1 MATSVVRPEETVLY
15 PLVQEH
21 WPRLLE
27 RAEEQGGGLPQCV
40 VREFEEFLRCGRIEH
55 GLVRLECGRCGHDIV
70 CAFHT
75 NAADSVPRAWG
86 GECPI
91 AAHLVDEVLPSV
103 PIRQWVCSLPW
114 RLRYAAA
121 YDRQLCSDV
130 LEAFIGALTRSQRWR
145 AKRMLGLASVD
156 DALVGAV
163 TFIQRADSSLRLN
176 VHFHTVA
183 LDGVYVRDAQGQLVF
198 RALPEPSA
206 DEVAQVAEWTHA
218 ALLRVLEGHG
228 RSLEGDESGTD
239 VLRDEGPALASCY
252 AASAADVQL
261 LGSAPGQRTSKLVR
275 PLRIVPSP
283 TEPLAE
289 VGGVNVH
296 AKVAF
301 DGRDR
306 QRLERSCRSIA
317 RPPLAGGFSRG
328 SFEVCMPTC
337 STNLASVRGVTRGGA
352 LRRARAS
359 LPRSPR
365 EPPCP

>member
-1 MATSVVRPEETVLY
+1 M
-15 PLVQEH
+15 
-21 WPRLLE
+21 
-27 RAEEQGGGLPQCV
+27 
-40 VREFEEFLRCGRIEH
+40 
-55 GLVRLECGRCGHDIV
+55 
-70 CAFHT
+70 
-75 NAADSVPRAWG
+75 
-86 GECPI
+86 
-91 AAHLVDEVLPSV
+91 
-103 PIRQWVCSLPW
+103 
-114 RLRYAAA
+114 
-121 YDRQLCSDV
+121 
-130 LEAFIGALTRSQRWR
+130 
-145 AKRMLGLASVD
+145 
-156 DALVGAV
+156 
-163 TFIQRADSSLRLN
+163 
-176 VHFHTVA
+176 
-183 LDGVYVRDAQGQLVF
+183 F

-218 ALLRVLEGHG
+218 ALLRVLERHG

-317 RPPLAGGFSRG
+317 RPPLAQERLSMHENGRVKVSFKAAWKDGTHAVLLDPLDLMARLCALVPPPRFHRLRYHGVLAARATGSCRG
-328 SFEVCMPTC
+328 
-337 STNLASVRGVTRGGA
+337 
-352 LRRARAS
+352 RAR
-359 LPRSPR
+359 PRATSSR
-365 EPPCP
+365 